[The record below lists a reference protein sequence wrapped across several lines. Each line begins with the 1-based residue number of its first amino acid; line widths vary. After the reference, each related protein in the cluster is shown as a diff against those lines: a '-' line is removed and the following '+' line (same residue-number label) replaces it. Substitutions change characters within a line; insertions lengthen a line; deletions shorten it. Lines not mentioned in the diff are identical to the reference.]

1 VADEEDEGRGEGVVG
16 EVPVVDV
23 LVVRRDSAG
32 DGTRGVLGLRPG
44 RDEMLRTVGDGVA
57 I

>member
-1 VADEEDEGRGEGVVG
+1 MADEEDEGRGEGVVG